1 MVTRVNGIGDKE
13 RFRNQIMNGV
23 GGRDAKFKIKN
34 MTVRLVHET
43 RSRKKVE
50 QLRTLIEK
58 EIKKDRLK

>member
-1 MVTRVNGIGDKE
+1 
-13 RFRNQIMNGV
+13 MNGV